1 MNSEEA
7 GVPKSDD
14 KPATTFAVAEYQ
26 FLRKE
31 IESSVEEWRVLEKG
45 AVVATG
51 IVW

>member
-31 IESSVEEWRVLEKG
+31 IESSVEDWNGEYSKRALSWPLG
-45 AVVATG
+45 
-51 IVW
+51 